1 MKSLAKSI
9 LCAGMLAVGS
19 FSQAENELN
28 IKGNT
33 IEYVLGAYSGKIQ
46 CKNKP
51 SFSGVIEVNA
61 DATREIYFV
70 EGNSLGIYFHDS
82 GKTRV
87 FNFKNKIE
95 EVQVMDLEDYRQG
108 LIFRVGDDVHAVYM
122 PNQTFY
128 NVQIGSSIGF
138 GKINKIKVDDKKIL
152 LLIYSGVSASIKR
165 HHIKFDS
172 LISGFKDQVEE

>member
-9 LCAGMLAVGS
+9 LCAGMLAIGS
-19 FSQAENELN
+19 FSQAENKIELE
-28 IKGNT
+28 GNK
-33 IEYVLGAYSGKIQ
+33 INYSMGLSSGKIE
-46 CKNKP
+46 CKDKP
-51 SFSGVIEVNA
+51 SFSGFVELNA

-70 EGNSLGIYFHDS
+70 NGNSLGVYFHDS

-108 LIFRVGDDVHAVYM
+108 LIFRVGDEVHAVYM

-128 NVQIGSSIGF
+128 NIQIGSSVGF
-138 GKINKIKVDDKKIL
+138 GKINRIKAEDKKIL
-152 LLIYSGVSASIKR
+152 LLIYSGVSSSIKR